1 MENKKMSKINL
12 TATNNSLILL
22 VGLTN
27 ELGNQLG
34 MDTSNLIKKMAWMS
48 YEDAVEA
55 FKSFF
60 DGYVQIINDE
70 GL

>member
-1 MENKKMSKINL
+1 MSKINL

>member
-1 MENKKMSKINL
+1 MENKKMPEINL
-12 TATNNSLILL
+12 NATNNSLILL